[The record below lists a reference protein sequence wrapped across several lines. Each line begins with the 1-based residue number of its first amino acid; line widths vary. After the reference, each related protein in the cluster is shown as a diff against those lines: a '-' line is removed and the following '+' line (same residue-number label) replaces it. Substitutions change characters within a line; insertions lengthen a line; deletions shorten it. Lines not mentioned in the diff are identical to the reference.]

1 MPSVIIIF
9 YVFFESNFKTLRS
22 LSVAQRGYS
31 FSVYR
36 RPPQIVHTRIEKY
49 QLRLFCSS
57 DLQH

>member
-22 LSVAQRGYS
+22 LPVAQRAYS

-36 RPPQIVHTRIEKY
+36 RPPQIVHTRIEK
-49 QLRLFCSS
+49 
-57 DLQH
+57 H